1 MKYLIPAMLT
11 LAIIAFSCAGGSDSS
26 SSSSTN
32 SPATPKKEIA
42 EKTPSAGEKV
52 YNTHCAVCHLP
63 TGKGMPAM
71 YPPLIETKWVSGDK
85 STLINVVLQG
95 LKGEI
100 EVKGETYN
108 QVMTPYASILSDQE
122 IAEVLTY
129 VRSSFG
135 NDYPAVTPAEVKA
148 ERDKL

>member
-1 MKYLIPAMLT
+1 MKYFIPGI
-11 LAIIAFSCAGGSDSS
+11 LALAVFIFSCAGGGSS
-26 SSSSTN
+26 TESSST
-32 SPATPKKEIA
+32 SSTPKKKEIA

-52 YNTHCAVCHLP
+52 YKTHCAVCHLP
-63 TGKGMPAM
+63 TGKGMPSL
-71 YPPLIETKWVSGDK
+71 YPPLIGTKWVAGDK
-85 STLINVVLQG
+85 PTIINVVLQG

-100 EVKGETYN
+100 VVKGETYN

-122 IAEVLTY
+122 IADVLTY

-135 NDYPAVTPAEVKA
+135 NDYSAVTAAEVKA